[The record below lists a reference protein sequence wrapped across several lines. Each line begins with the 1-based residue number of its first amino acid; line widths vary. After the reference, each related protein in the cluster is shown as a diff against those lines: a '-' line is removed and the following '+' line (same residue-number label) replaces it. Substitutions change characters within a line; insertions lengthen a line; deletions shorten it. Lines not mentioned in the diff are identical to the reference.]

1 MPGRTSVRASRKAAV
16 TVAEDSPPAKT
27 TTKSRTTSSRNTIA
41 PAVLQATQ
49 ESEPTTL
56 RNRICSVFADAQ
68 RSNSTQR
75 KLAVTLRKIQEACC
89 YEEDK
94 PSKRVFGNEEYDES
108 DFNEEVGRC
117 VLRVLGIKKSENVGD
132 RLVRFLGV
140 FLRLAG
146 ERGMC
151 THIQNLNYSFSPGSR
166 EKLIQIAVS
175 RRLTFLL

>member
-1 MPGRTSVRASRKAAV
+1 MPGRTSVRASRKAAA
-16 TVAEDSPPAKT
+16 TAIEDSPPAKT
-27 TTKSRTTSSRNTIA
+27 TRSRTTTSRTTTA
-41 PAVLQATQ
+41 PAVLQAIQ
-49 ESEPTTL
+49 ESEATTL

-94 PSKRVFGNEEYDES
+94 PSKRVFGDEEYDES

-117 VLRVLGIKKSENVGD
+117 VLRVLGIKKSEGVGD

-140 FLRLAG
+140 FLRMAG
-146 ERGMC
+146 ERG
-151 THIQNLNYSFSPGSR
+151 TSSQD
-166 EKLIQIAVS
+166 
-175 RRLTFLL
+175 